1 MLSFLPGPIKAV
13 LTFGLILLNT
23 VLLCMP
29 LFSLSL
35 IKILVPVN
43 FVQRNLAQGLVWIAE
58 SWVGINGLILSL
70 TQRLNIDISFPKSL
84 ENGGWYLVTCNHQSW
99 VDILIL
105 QKIFRKEIPFLK
117 FFLKQELIWVP
128 FLGIAWWALDF
139 PFMKRFTRDY
149 LEKNPHMKGKDLETT
164 KRACE
169 KFKELPVSVMNFVEG
184 TRFDETKKV
193 KHQSKYTNLLNP
205 KSGGVAFV
213 LSAMGGQLQ
222 SMVDVTIVYHD
233 KQFEFWDLMF
243 GRVSDISV
251 RIVERPIPENM
262 ALGDYEGDPEF
273 REQLQQW
280 LGGIWQEK
288 DDLITQIKS
297 EGNF

>member
-23 VLLCMP
+23 VLLCVP

-35 IKILVPVN
+35 FKVLVPIK
-43 FVQRNLAQGLVWIAE
+43 FVQRLLAKCLVLIAE
-58 SWVGINGLILSL
+58 SWVGINGLILGL
-70 TQRLNIDISFPKSL
+70 MQRLNIDIKLPESL
-84 ENGGWYLVTCNHQSW
+84 GNSGWYLVTCNHQSW

-105 QKIFRKEIPFLK
+105 QKIFWKEIPFLK

-128 FLGIAWWALDF
+128 FLGVAWWALDF
-139 PFMKRFTRDY
+139 PFMKRFSREY
-149 LEKNPHMKGKDLETT
+149 LEKHPEMKGKDLETT
-164 KRACE
+164 KQACR
-169 KFKELPVSVMNFVEG
+169 KFRELPVSVMNFVEG
-184 TRFDETKKV
+184 TRFDETKRV
-193 KHQSKYTNLLNP
+193 KHKSNYANLLNP

-233 KQFEFWDLMF
+233 KNFEFWDLMF
-243 GRVSDISV
+243 GRISDISV

-273 REQLQQW
+273 REQLQGW

-297 EGNF
+297 EGN

>member
-23 VLLCMP
+23 VLLCVP

-35 IKILVPVN
+35 FKVLVPIK
-43 FVQRNLAQGLVWIAE
+43 FVQRLLAKCLVLIAE
-58 SWVGINGLILSL
+58 SWVGINGLILGL
-70 TQRLNIDISFPKSL
+70 MQRLNIDIKLPESL
-84 ENGGWYLVTCNHQSW
+84 GNSGWYLVTCNHQSW

-105 QKIFRKEIPFLK
+105 QKIFWKEIPFLK

-128 FLGIAWWALDF
+128 FLGVAWWALDF
-139 PFMKRFTRDY
+139 PFMKRFSREY
-149 LEKNPHMKGKDLETT
+149 LEKHPEMKGKDLETT
-164 KRACE
+164 KQACR
-169 KFKELPVSVMNFVEG
+169 KFRELPVSVMNFVEG
-184 TRFDETKKV
+184 TRFDETKRV
-193 KHQSKYTNLLNP
+193 KHKSNYANLLNP

-233 KQFEFWDLMF
+233 KNFEFWDLMF

-273 REQLQQW
+273 REQLQGW

-297 EGNF
+297 EGN